1 MPLYPTGYKSFTF
14 GAGSVRGEGGQH
26 GRPNMA
32 APMRQSAM
40 LRQSTHRPHP
50 RSRLVLPAAR
60 VHGGPAFGPQRKLAG
75 TVTACYEPGDPLR
88 MILTE
93 AIIAQRDAARF
104 RIIRDGWH
112 ERQARGRDSR
122 SDQLVEVFA
131 ILMMRK
137 VHEVWHD
144 VADAAENGLPA
155 YDAAGSLLADFRKR
169 WEER

>member
-1 MPLYPTGYKSFTF
+1 M
-14 GAGSVRGEGGQH
+14 
-26 GRPNMA
+26 
-32 APMRQSAM
+32 
-40 LRQSTHRPHP
+40 
-50 RSRLVLPAAR
+50 
-60 VHGGPAFGPQRKLAG
+60 
-75 TVTACYEPGDPLR
+75 TACYEPGDPLR

-112 ERQARGRDSR
+112 ERQARVKDSR

-144 VADAAENGLPA
+144 VADASENGLPA
-155 YDAAGSLLADFRKR
+155 HDAAGRLLADFRKR
-169 WEER
+169 WEE